1 MMTKDENKV
10 VKEVKVVLEV
20 LKEYFEN
27 KRDVPY
33 AVLEEVFEKLLAV
46 EEDYNKTIKDLLAS
60 NSLVVKY
67 EQLLE
72 LIGIVSTISVE
83 DELQMDDA
91 LITLEKYNK
100 IH

>member
-1 MMTKDENKV
+1 MTKEKNKV
-10 VKEVKVVLEV
+10 VEEVKVVLEV
-20 LKEYFEN
+20 LKEYLEN
-27 KRDVPY
+27 KSDVPF
-33 AVLEEVFEKLLAV
+33 ALLEEVFKTLSAV
-46 EEDYNKTIKDLLAS
+46 ERDYDKTIKDLLVS

-83 DELQMDDA
+83 DEGKMEE
-91 LITLEKYNK
+91 IINTMEKYER